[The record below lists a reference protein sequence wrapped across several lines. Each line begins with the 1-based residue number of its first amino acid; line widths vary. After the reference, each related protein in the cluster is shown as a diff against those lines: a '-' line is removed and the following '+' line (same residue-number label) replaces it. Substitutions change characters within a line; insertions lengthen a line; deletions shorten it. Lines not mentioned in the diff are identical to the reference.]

1 MSSSGGQTDL
11 HEFRAQLVSW
21 LGERT
26 SLIEEA
32 IFARVRALPDPAGD
46 MAADYVGGLR
56 TAVAESVRFGLM
68 SIEQG
73 EDWTGPA
80 PQAVPAQARR
90 AVHSGVRLE
99 TVLRRYRAGDRLLR
113 EFIIDSADQ
122 QPNHVLQ
129 QILRTQTR
137 QFDRLVGMVAAEY
150 MREHERTMRSPAQRL
165 NERVQ
170 QMLSG
175 VDTDDHHDLAYE
187 LDAWHVGLAAM
198 GAEAEDAVRALATS
212 LDRQALVV
220 PQGGGIVWAWLGGR
234 RELCVADVE
243 RHLLSIGCER
253 VSLAVGEP
261 HREVE
266 GWRLTHHE
274 ALAGL
279 QVLLRRPQ
287 RLIRGSD
294 VLLVAAVL
302 RNEALIEPLLK
313 TYLAPLDHAG
323 DADGALRGTLRAY
336 FEADCNTVAAAA
348 ALEVNRHTVR
358 RRLQK
363 VEDALGRLL
372 HVCRAELEVALRLE
386 ELRVPPRLTDSHM
399 SGEPR

>member
-1 MSSSGGQTDL
+1 MSSSRGQTDL
-11 HEFRAQLVSW
+11 HEFRVQLVNW
-21 LGERT
+21 LDERI

-46 MAADYVGGLR
+46 MAADYVGGLK
-56 TAVAESVRFGLM
+56 TAVAESVRFGLK

-73 EDWTGPA
+73 EDWSGPI
-80 PQAVPAQARR
+80 PHAVPTQTRR
-90 AVHSGVRLE
+90 AVRNGVRLE

-113 EFIIDSADQ
+113 EFIIDSVDQ
-122 QPNHVLQ
+122 QPNHALRQVLK
-129 QILRTQTR
+129 TQTR
-137 QFDRLVGMVAAEY
+137 QFDRLVGVVAAEY
-150 MREHERTMRSPAQRL
+150 MREQERTVRSPAQRL
-165 NERVQ
+165 TERVQ
-170 QMLSG
+170 QTLSG
-175 VDTDDHHDLAYE
+175 VDPDDPYDLAYE
-187 LDAWHVGLAAM
+187 LDAWHLGLVAM
-198 GAEAEDAVRALATS
+198 GAEAENVVRALARA

-220 PQGGGIVWAWLGGR
+220 PQAGGIVWAWLGGR
-234 RELCVADVE
+234 REPCVADVE
-243 RHLLSIGCER
+243 RNLPTIGYDR
-253 VSLAVGEP
+253 ASLAVGEP
-261 HREVE
+261 HQGVE

-323 DADGALRGTLRAY
+323 DSDGALRGTLRAY
-336 FEADCNTVAAAA
+336 FDADCNTVAAAA

-363 VEDALGRLL
+363 IEDALGRLL

-386 ELRVPPRLTDSHM
+386 ELRVAPRLTDSHM
-399 SGEPR
+399 SDEPR

>member
-1 MSSSGGQTDL
+1 MSSSDGRTDL
-11 HEFRAQLVSW
+11 QEFRAQLVSS
-21 LGERT
+21 LSER
-26 SLIEEA
+26 SFLIEEA
-32 IFARVRALPDPAGD
+32 IFARVRALPDPGGD
-46 MAADYVGGLR
+46 MAADYIGGLR
-56 TAVAESVRFGLM
+56 TAVAESVKFGLM

-73 EDWTGPA
+73 ADWSGPA
-80 PQAVPAQARR
+80 PRAVPAQARR
-90 AVHSGVRLE
+90 AVRNGVSLE

-113 EFIIDSADQ
+113 EFIIDSVDQ
-122 QPNHVLQ
+122 QPNHALR
-129 QILRTQTR
+129 QILNTQTR
-137 QFDRLVGMVAAEY
+137 QFDRLVGIVAAEY
-150 MREHERTMRSPAQRL
+150 MREYERTMRSPAQRL
-165 NERVQ
+165 TERVQ
-170 QMLSG
+170 QTLSG
-175 VDTDDHHDLAYE
+175 VDPDEPHDLAYE
-187 LDAWHVGLAAM
+187 LDAWHLGLVAM
-198 GAEAEDAVRALATS
+198 GAEAETAVRALAVA

-234 RELCVADVE
+234 GKLGVADVE
-243 RHLLSIGCER
+243 RHFLTIGCER

-261 HREVE
+261 HRGVE

-279 QVLLRRPQ
+279 QVMLRRPQ

-294 VLLVAAVL
+294 VLLLAAVL

-323 DADGALRGTLRAY
+323 DSDGALRGTLRAY
-336 FEADCNTVAAAA
+336 FDADCNTVAAAA

-363 VEDALGRLL
+363 IEDALGRLL

-386 ELRVPPRLTDSHM
+386 ELRLPPALTDSPT
-399 SGEPR
+399 SGDPH

>member
-1 MSSSGGQTDL
+1 MSSSDGRTDL
-11 HEFRAQLVSW
+11 QEFRAQLVSW
-21 LGERT
+21 LSERS

-32 IFARVRALPDPAGD
+32 IFARVRALPDPGGD
-46 MAADYVGGLR
+46 MAADYIGGLR
-56 TAVAESVRFGLM
+56 TAVAESVKFGLM

-73 EDWTGPA
+73 EDWSGPA

-90 AVHSGVRLE
+90 AVRNGVSLE

-113 EFIIDSADQ
+113 EFIIDSANQ
-122 QPNHVLQ
+122 QPSQPLR
-129 QILRTQTR
+129 QILSTQTR
-137 QFDRLVGMVAAEY
+137 QFDRLVGIVAAEY

-165 NERVQ
+165 TERVQ
-170 QMLSG
+170 QTLSG
-175 VDTDDHHDLAYE
+175 VDPDDPYDLAYE
-187 LDAWHVGLAAM
+187 LDAWHMGLIAL
-198 GAEAEDAVRALATS
+198 GAEAEDAVRALAAA
-212 LDRQALVV
+212 LDRQTLVV
-220 PQGGGIVWAWLGGR
+220 PQGGRIVWAWLGGR
-234 RELCVADVE
+234 RELRVPDVE
-243 RHLLSIGCER
+243 RQLSAIGCER
-253 VSLAVGEP
+253 ASLAVGEP
-261 HREVE
+261 HRGVE

-274 ALAGL
+274 ALAGM
-279 QVLLRRPQ
+279 QVLLRQPQ

-323 DADGALRGTLRAY
+323 DSDGALRGTLRAY
-336 FEADCNTVAAAA
+336 FDADCNTVAAAA

-363 VEDALGRLL
+363 VENALGRLL

-386 ELRVPPRLTDSHM
+386 ELRLSPSLSDAHT
-399 SGEPR
+399 SGDPH